1 MNKKNKNLHIV
12 LGPTGVGKTDYSI
25 ELAEKFNSPI
35 VNCDSRQIFKEMKI
49 GTAPPSNE
57 QLERVQH
64 YFIYTHSVKEFYTAG
79 KYELDALELL
89 DKLFLEHNDIVM
101 VGGSGMYIDA
111 LCNGLDAFP
120 EADQEL
126 RSNLMNRLKVEGL
139 DVLREELKLV
149 DNASYNSID
158 LANPHR
164 VIRALE
170 VTLQTGIKFSDWKS
184 APKKE
189 RPFNIIKVGIN
200 RDRAELYD
208 RINRRVDIMIEQ
220 GLESEARNLIEFR
233 NMPSLNTVGYK
244 ELFDYFDGKHSLDD
258 AIELIKRNSR
268 RYAKRQLT
276 YWGRDKSINWLD
288 FSGR

>member
-1 MNKKNKNLHIV
+1 MNKNLHIV

-25 ELAEKFNSPI
+25 ELAEKFCSPI

-64 YFIYTHSVKEFYTAG
+64 YFIYSHSVQEYFTAG

-89 DKLFLEHNDIVM
+89 DKLFLQYNDIVM

-120 EADQEL
+120 EADQQL
-126 RSNLMNRLKVEGL
+126 RAKIMERLRANGL
-139 DVLREELKLV
+139 EALVSELKAL
-149 DNASYNSID
+149 DIESYNSID
-158 LANPHR
+158 LSNPHR
-164 VIRALE
+164 VVRAVE

-189 RPFNIIKVGIN
+189 RPFNIYKIGIN
-200 RDRAELYD
+200 RDRTELYS
-208 RINRRVDIMIEQ
+208 RINKRVDIMIEQ
-220 GLESEARNLIEFR
+220 GLEKEAHSLLQFR
-233 NMPSLNTVGYK
+233 NMPALNTVGYK
-244 ELFDYFDGKHSLDD
+244 ELFDYFDGNISRDE

-276 YWGRDKSINWLD
+276 YWGRDKSIDWLD
-288 FSGR
+288 FTGR